1 MITNEEKT
9 HEEYLKD
16 VYNQIKEL
24 EEDYGKYI
32 PLQDLVERFVEVDE
46 EYNGEPWNL
55 LQILA
60 NISLLRPVDINENNN
75 SGD

>member
-1 MITNEEKT
+1 MDKKEEKER
-9 HEEYLKD
+9 EEYLKD
-16 VYNQIKEL
+16 VYERIKRL

-32 PLQDLVERFVEVDE
+32 PLQDLVERFVEIDE

-60 NISLLRPVDINENNN
+60 NISLLVPVDINGNKN